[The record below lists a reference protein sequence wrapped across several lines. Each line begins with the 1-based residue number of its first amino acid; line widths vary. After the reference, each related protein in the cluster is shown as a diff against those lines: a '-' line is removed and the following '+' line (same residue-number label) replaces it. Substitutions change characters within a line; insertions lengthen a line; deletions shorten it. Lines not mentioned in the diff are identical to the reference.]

1 MLRHIIDRFCPG
13 HRLPVERPTPIGFG
27 DVLITN
33 APFRGGQET
42 ARVGSGGPWRRSY
55 GLGLHLT
62 ILPPSAVPGLP
73 VGYRAT
79 GDWLQRPVPA
89 QSLAMTRP
97 MAATATARAGGRDG
111 WRAMGA
117 KRWSDSR
124 RYKR

>member
-27 DVLITN
+27 
-33 APFRGGQET
+33 
-42 ARVGSGGPWRRSY
+42 VGSGGPWRRSY